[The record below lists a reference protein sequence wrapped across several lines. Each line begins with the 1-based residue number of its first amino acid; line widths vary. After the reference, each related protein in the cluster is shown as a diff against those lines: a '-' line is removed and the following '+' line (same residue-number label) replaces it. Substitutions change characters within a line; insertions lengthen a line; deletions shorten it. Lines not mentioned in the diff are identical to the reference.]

1 MTNFRDIISAVYAFL
16 VYSQHILAR
25 HIRRTSLIKWE
36 RKNDETY
43 IELKY
48 AERQKERRQTDE
60 WK

>member
-1 MTNFRDIISAVYAFL
+1 VYAFL

-36 RKNDETY
+36 KKNDETY